1 MSRSTSR
8 PVRYSRV
15 RYSAFASRPRG
26 RLKTPEFVSGHSP
39 LSSKRP
45 RRESTGP
52 ESCGMGIPGG
62 FCGITPPGTRTVLG
76 LSHAMIT
83 SRRYNVEPRPSLRS
97 QGPRELSQR
106 GSVGECHSATYDRA
120 RGSRRRGRP
129 RFAGASLCIGGI
141 RFGLGTFTMEVH
153 EQAAP
158 LSWSRIE
165 LGLLRLE
172 HRTWRAPAGT
182 EPDCEILG

>member
-1 MSRSTSR
+1 MSCSSLG
-8 PVRYSRV
+8 PFHL
-15 RYSAFASRPRG
+15 A
-26 RLKTPEFVSGHSP
+26 VSGIGPQVAYRQRSGSGDGTCKVRLTP
-39 LSSKRP
+39 LIRKVPWQSSFDRACQ
-45 RRESTGP
+45 SLHVAVFGAA
-52 ESCGMGIPGG
+52 I
-62 FCGITPPGTRTVLG
+62 
-76 LSHAMIT
+76 AMMT

-106 GSVGECHSATYDRA
+106 GSVGEFHSATYDRA

-158 LSWSRIE
+158 LSWSRMA
-165 LGLLRLE
+165 RA
-172 HRTWRAPAGT
+172 HRIWRAPAGT
-182 EPDCEILG
+182 ESDCEISG